1 MVKYDRLV
9 FRYLI
14 NGRVAEI
21 YGREV
26 VADSGDSDR
35 SGRGNKRISHGVLP
49 KVGKSKEK
57 RDRRDKE
64 AEQGIKGVH
73 FRLIE

>member
-26 VADSGDSDR
+26 VADSSDSDR
-35 SGRGNKRISHGVLP
+35 SGRGNERVSHGVLSE
-49 KVGKSKEK
+49 VGKGKE
-57 RDRRDKE
+57 RGDRRDKE

-73 FRLIE
+73 FRLVE